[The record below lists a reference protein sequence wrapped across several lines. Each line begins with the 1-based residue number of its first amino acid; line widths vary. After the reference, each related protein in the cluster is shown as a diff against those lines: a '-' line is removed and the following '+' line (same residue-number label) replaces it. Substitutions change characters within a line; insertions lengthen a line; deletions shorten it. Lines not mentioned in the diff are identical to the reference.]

1 MRQPGPFAEPSEA
14 AKAAALRYVS
24 DSGPGLRRQRSGKG
38 FSYRAADGSPLR
50 DRTALTRI
58 RSLAIPPAWREV
70 WICPTPEGHLQA
82 TGRDA
87 RGRKQYRYHP
97 RWRLVRDE
105 TKYERMLVFGAT
117 LPRIRS
123 RLRRDLALPGLPRDR
138 VLATIVRLLETSR
151 IRVGNEEYARNNKSF
166 GLTTLRNRHV
176 EIAGATLRFRFQGKS
191 GRSHTVDVSDRRL
204 ARLVERCR
212 DLPGQ
217 DLFQYL
223 DDAGEPQSIDSGAV
237 NDYLRSVS
245 GRDFTAK
252 DFRTWVGTLL
262 AAGLLVE
269 PPPGLAEATAE
280 VARQLG
286 NTPAITRKCYI
297 HPAVL
302 AAHQNPRLFEL
313 WAGIA
318 ANQPVRRGLSQ
329 EESALLAFL
338 RACSRGSL
346 RSLFAESLGQY
357 PARRTP
363 GGEEDASGRPRFK
376 AARPGAGDR
385 RQAIRRSSEP
395 PPAQRRATRST
406 GRQTSAARR
415 CTTAGS

>member
-1 MRQPGPFAEPSEA
+1 MQQPGPFAEPSEA

-24 DSGPGLRRQRSGKG
+24 DAGPGIRRKRSGTG
-38 FSYRAADGSPLR
+38 FSYRAADGSPVR
-50 DRTALTRI
+50 DKATLARI
-58 RSLAIPPAWREV
+58 RSLAVPPAWREV
-70 WICPTPEGHLQA
+70 WICPTAEGHLQA

-105 TKYERMLVFGAT
+105 TKYERMQVFGAT

-123 RLRRDLALPGLPRDR
+123 RLRRDLALPGLPRDK

-176 EIAGATLRFRFQGKS
+176 EIEGATLRFRFQGKS
-191 GRSHTVDVSDRRL
+191 GKSHTVDVSDRRL

-223 DDAGEPQSIDSGAV
+223 DDAGEPQPIDSGAV
-237 NDYLRSVS
+237 NDYLRSIS
-245 GRDFTAK
+245 GQDFTAK
-252 DFRTWVGTLL
+252 DFRTWAGTLL
-262 AAGLLVE
+262 AARLLSE
-269 PPPGLAEATAE
+269 PQPGLAEAAAE

-302 AAHQNPRLFEL
+302 AAHQNRGLFEL
-313 WAGIA
+313 WAGLA
-318 ANQPVRRGLSQ
+318 ASRPARRGLSK
-329 EESALLAFL
+329 EESVLLAFL
-338 RACSRGSL
+338 RGCSR
-346 RSLFAESLGQY
+346 RSLSSLLEESLG
-357 PARRTP
+357 R
-363 GGEEDASGRPRFK
+363 K
-376 AARPGAGDR
+376 A
-385 RQAIRRSSEP
+385 
-395 PPAQRRATRST
+395 
-406 GRQTSAARR
+406 AARR
-415 CTTAGS
+415 H